1 MAKHLDLEEQ
11 EQLDEIKHFWKQYG
25 NAITTVLLVVLTS
38 IAGWNGYQY
47 WMRTQSVQ
55 AAAMFDEVDRVV
67 RTGDMEK
74 TLRAFSDMKDKFGST
89 AYAQQA
95 GLMVAKSFAEGGR
108 IDDAKTALAWV
119 MEKSSDRGYSM
130 IARLRLAGLLV
141 DLKAYD
147 DALGLLKME
156 ATAPFTGLVAD
167 RRGDIF
173 ALTGKK
179 PEAIRE
185 YQAALQTLAAQ
196 SEYRQLIEVKL
207 HALGGAVLEKVG
219 QAGGAPKTSE
229 SK

>member
-25 NAITTVLLVVLTS
+25 NAITSVLLVVLTS

-47 WMRTQSVQ
+47 WMRSQSAQ
-55 AAAMFDEVDRVV
+55 AAAMFDEVERVV

-74 TLRAFSDMKDKFGST
+74 TTRAFTDMKDKFGST
-89 AYAQQA
+89 TYAQQA
-95 GLMVAKSFAEGGR
+95 GLMAAKTFAEGGR
-108 IDDAKTALAWV
+108 VDEAKSALAWV

-147 DALGLLKME
+147 EALNVLKTE
-156 ATAPFTGLVAD
+156 APASFAGLVAD

-179 PEAIRE
+179 SEAIRE
-185 YQAALQTLAAQ
+185 YQAALKEMAAQ
-196 SEYRQLIEVKL
+196 SEYRQLVEVKL
-207 HALGGAVLEKVG
+207 TSL
-219 QAGGAPKTSE
+219 GGAPKTSE